1 MAVCPC
7 GDVFGEPVAVG
18 LVVAGHPGD
27 GDVGGWG
34 EVELVVGG
42 GDFHD
47 DVGFCFKGQGFDDRC
62 DGGNCGFVSGEEE
75 SACSAG
81 APVQSGAPVGGTVVW
96 ADEDEGVAWSCGQC
110 PGTSRACCSVG
121 DEVDVD
127 GLCCMVDATDGVGAH
142 RAAFGVW

>member
-96 ADEDEGVAWSCGQC
+96 ADEDEGSPGRAVNAQALPGPVAPWVTKSMS
-110 PGTSRACCSVG
+110 TVFAAWLTRR
-121 DEVDVD
+121 
-127 GLCCMVDATDGVGAH
+127 MV
-142 RAAFGVW
+142 